1 VEGCFAVNFK
11 QMDGSTMR
19 ELKPY
24 QTLAGAKAA
33 LDNGGRIYNLVALA
47 ADNRI
52 SKGELNKAAGV
63 FSGEQKAFLFL
74 YMAIAKLPDNQQA
87 EVLSMLD
94 RPLAKRYKSHGPQQI
109 DPAAM
114 NKARVGQLIV
124 VDGYPRLHE
133 RKTHRAVVPMMVGKV
148 MVMVPVE
155 THYDGYQLFTTASGT
170 GTPGWVCVKRPK
182 VHLTKIPTRFG
193 GSIRQYTDKKQ
204 KTTGLFLEA
213 IYFYRLDS

>member
-1 VEGCFAVNFK
+1 
-11 QMDGSTMR
+11 MR

-33 LDNGGRIYNLVALA
+33 LDNGGRFYNLVALA
-47 ADNRI
+47 DDKRI

-63 FSGEQKAFLFL
+63 FGGEQKAFLFL
-74 YMAIAKLPDNQQA
+74 HMAIAKLPDNQQA

-94 RPLAKRYKSHGPQQI
+94 RPLAKRYKSHGPQQL

-114 NKARVGQLIV
+114 NKARVGQLVV
-124 VDGYPRLHE
+124 VDGYPRFHE
-133 RKTHRAVVPMMVGKV
+133 RKTHHAVVPMMVGKV
-148 MVMVPVE
+148 MVPVRVE

-170 GTPGWVCVKRPK
+170 GTPGWVSVKRPK
-182 VHLTKIPTRFG
+182 VHLTESPTRFG
-193 GSIRQYTDKKQ
+193 GVIRQYTDEKQ

-213 IYFYRLDS
+213 IYYCRLDS